1 LQLCFVIR
9 YGWQLKLLMENN
21 IETKLE
27 ISPPQK
33 KARWITLRLILAVIL
48 FLATLTLFVGIADQ
62 IVLEHKN
69 NFDQA
74 VSGYI
79 QSFTSAGMTKTM
91 SVVTFFGSANFL
103 FPAYL
108 VLIAFY
114 IIRKKSRIALDITMV
129 GLSSTFI
136 LFLFKD
142 IFRRH
147 RPLDPLVSNVTG
159 FSFPSGHSFSSFTFF
174 GLLIY
179 IAWHS
184 DIKRKWK
191 IIISALLVLFAA
203 TIAFSR
209 VYLRVH
215 FPSDV
220 VAGFCLSVA
229 WLMLSLAIL
238 HQADRGLS
246 RSKN

>member
-1 LQLCFVIR
+1 
-9 YGWQLKLLMENN
+9 MENN
-21 IETKLE
+21 IDTNLEKSPSQQKTK
-27 ISPPQK
+27 
-33 KARWITLRLILAVIL
+33 WITLRFILAIIL
-48 FLATLTLFVGIADQ
+48 FLATLIVFVAIADE
-62 IVLEHKN
+62 IVLEHEN
-69 NFDQA
+69 NFDQIISA
-74 VSGYI
+74 YI
-79 QSFTSAGMTKTM
+79 QSFTSPAMTKAM
-91 SVVTFFGSANFL
+91 IAITFFGSSTFL
-103 FPAYL
+103 FPAYIL
-108 VLIAFY
+108 LIIFY
-114 IIRKKSRIALDITMV
+114 ISRKKRRLALDITMV
-129 GLSSTFI
+129 GLSSTGI

-147 RPLDPLVSNVTG
+147 RPLDPLISHVTG

-184 DIKRKWK
+184 DIKKSTK

-220 VAGFCLSVA
+220 VAGFCLSVV

-246 RSKN
+246 RSKNKN